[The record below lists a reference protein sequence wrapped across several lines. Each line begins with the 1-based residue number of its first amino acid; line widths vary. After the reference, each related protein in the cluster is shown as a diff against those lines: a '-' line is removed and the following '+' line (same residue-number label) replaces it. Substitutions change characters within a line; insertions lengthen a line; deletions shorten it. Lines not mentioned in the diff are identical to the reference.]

1 MTYDRLFKKFH
12 ERLVTEYGNMRG
24 GYMSEYQMNY
34 DHNSSRRDDRLI
46 EMNMAIEAQIDYAKD
61 LERV

>member
-46 EMNMAIEAQIDYAKD
+46 EMNMAIEA
-61 LERV
+61 